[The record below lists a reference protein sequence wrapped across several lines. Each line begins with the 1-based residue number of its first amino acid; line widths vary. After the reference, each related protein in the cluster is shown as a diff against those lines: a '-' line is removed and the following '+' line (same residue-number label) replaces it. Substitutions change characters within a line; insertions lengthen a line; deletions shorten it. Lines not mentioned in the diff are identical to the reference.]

1 MAVSASFGRCRI
13 QSTIRTQTARN
24 SSSNTRNE
32 STIHADSTL
41 ATRVRRQPRAPRPP
55 SDYSQVLQSAQSLNL
70 MKRTYGYYALR
81 IALLAGGLAGVW
93 VAFAFVGNSWAQMA
107 VAAALGIV
115 LTQIIFYSHD
125 AAHRQIFQSQK
136 ANEMTALVMGTL
148 IGGVSLAWWHN
159 KHNKHHAAPNQIGKD
174 SDIDA
179 SVVHFYP
186 PARPPQNRILSYLHQ
201 RQGWW
206 FYPILSFE
214 MLNLHVQGVQAL
226 LTRRKMKRRWTEIV
240 MLVVRLGGYPTL
252 LFSVLPAGKAAAFL
266 GVQLIVT
273 GLYLGGSFAA
283 SHIGMPVL
291 PHDSRID
298 FLRRQVLTSRNI
310 SGGRVAS
317 FAMGGLNYQIEHHL
331 FPSMPRPNLHK
342 MVPVVQNFCANNSID
357 YHEVNI
363 LKAWHIVGVHL
374 NKVGLSARSFQCP
387 MVASMR

>member
-1 MAVSASFGRCRI
+1 M
-13 QSTIRTQTARN
+13 
-24 SSSNTRNE
+24 
-32 STIHADSTL
+32 
-41 ATRVRRQPRAPRPP
+41 RRA
-55 SDYSQVLQSAQSLNL
+55 
-70 MKRTYGYYALR
+70 YGYYAVR
-81 IALLAGGLAGVW
+81 IAILAVVLAGVW
-93 VAFAFVGNSWAQMA
+93 VAFVLIGDSWIQMA

-125 AAHRQIFQSQK
+125 AAHRQIFKSQK
-136 ANEMTALVMGTL
+136 ANELTALVMGTL

-179 SVVHFYP
+179 SVVHFYAPAKP
-186 PARPPQNRILSYLHQ
+186 PRNRVLAFLHQ

-226 LTRRKMKRRWTEIV
+226 ITRPKMKRRWTEIA
-240 MLVVRLGGYPTL
+240 MLVFRLGGYPTL
-252 LFSVLPAGKAAAFL
+252 LFFFLPAGKAAAFL
-266 GVQLIVT
+266 VVQLVVT
-273 GLYLGGSFAA
+273 GVYLGTSFAA
-283 SHIGMPVL
+283 SHVGMPIL

-298 FLRRQVLTSRNI
+298 FFRRQVLTSRNI

-342 MVPVVQNFCANNSID
+342 AVPIVRNFCADNDIE
-357 YHEVNI
+357 YHQVHI
-363 LKAWHIVGVHL
+363 LKAWHIVAEHL

-387 MVASMR
+387 MVAAMR